1 MPSSIMYDEEE
12 NFVVLDPN
20 LLEEE
25 LMSAD
30 ELVAKLKNILS
41 QIPVDDLDRDLKKIT
56 SLDDRAKYLLATSC
70 EFPLEPGKT
79 LQWYAVRL
87 EK

>member
-1 MPSSIMYDEEE
+1 MPSSIMYDDEE

-30 ELVAKLKNILS
+30 ELVAKFKDILS
-41 QIPVDDLDRDLKKIT
+41 KIPVDDLDPDLKK
-56 SLDDRAKYLLATSC
+56 
-70 EFPLEPGKT
+70 FPI
-79 LQWYAVRL
+79 
-87 EK
+87 